1 MSGRRTESLTLLVA
15 GNKAGYYGVK
25 LDKRNAKS
33 KPYKAHVWRGG
44 KMAHLGSFTTAEGAA
59 LCVARSPEG
68 QAVAAARAAAA
79 APLTSE
85 EARQQARA
93 EGLTLRAADNRTGYF
108 GVALDQRV
116 DLAKPYHAQLSRVGK
131 KVHLGY
137 FATAEEAALCIAR
150 SPERRVAAGR
160 AAAPA
165 PLTSRVNGKSKPPP
179 SIDFLEEVQEGAVL
193 SMPLGALF
201 EEEEMAPP
209 MSPGAFFREEEEMIL
224 SLLLVKQEAEE
235 HAAVVR
241 EEEPSDD
248 RRKRRRIK

>member
-1 MSGRRTESLTLLVA
+1 MTSDVIS
-15 GNKAGYYGVK
+15 
-25 LDKRNAKS
+25 
-33 KPYKAHVWRGG
+33 
-44 KMAHLGSFTTAEGAA
+44 M
-59 LCVARSPEG
+59 
-68 QAVAAARAAAA
+68 
-79 APLTSE
+79 TSE
-85 EARQQARA
+85 EARQQAQV
-93 EGLTLRAADNRTGYF
+93 EGLTLRVAGNTTGYF
-108 GVALDQRV
+108 GVH
-116 DLAKPYHAQLSRVGK
+116 LAKPGQRKPYQAASKRGGK